1 MWAGG
6 AVFICAHGNPS
17 PRELSRRDRQS
28 AHKHA
33 LDAPGS
39 AAHTR
44 RVQWIRG
51 SWLVSDERARLD
63 LDLIHGCLTSSY
75 WAPGIPR
82 EVVARS
88 LEHSLAFGLFR
99 TDGGRERQIGFAR
112 VITDRAT
119 FAYLSDVFV
128 LEEERGQGLAKF
140 LLECVHA
147 HPELQGLRRW
157 LLVTRDAQGL
167 YRRFGWR
174 IVPEPEKHMEIL
186 RRDVYRS

>member
-1 MWAGG
+1 MALGPPG
-6 AVFICAHGNPS
+6 SSPAPDPTLTDAAAV
-17 PRELSRRDRQS
+17 QS
-28 AHKHA
+28 AHKTR
-33 LDAPGS
+33 LDPRGEG
-39 AAHTR
+39 AHTR
-44 RVQWIRG
+44 PVHWTRAPY
-51 SWLVSDERARLD
+51 LVSDERARLD
-63 LDLIHGCLTSSY
+63 LDLIHGFLSRSY

-88 LEHSLAFGLFR
+88 IEHSLAFGLFR
-99 TDGGRERQIGFAR
+99 IDEERERQVGFAR

-128 LEEERGQGLAKF
+128 LEEERGKGLGKF

-167 YRRFGWR
+167 YEQLGWR
-174 IVPEPEKHMEIL
+174 VVPEPHKHMEIL
-186 RRDVYRS
+186 RRDIYRS